1 MPAKK
6 SKSAPKKGAKKT
18 TKKSAPSTS
27 MLAVSGG
34 AANAPSPQTGGDEK
48 IPGFGVIASDGNV
61 YFISDKAL
69 QTFALKTE
77 SAKNA
82 VRQAVASAGQ
92 GTGTGI
98 TYEVTHTI
106 LDKKPDITDIII

>member
-18 TKKSAPSTS
+18 AKKSAPSAS

-34 AANAPSPQTGGDEK
+34 AANPASPQPAGDDK
-48 IPGFGVIASDGNV
+48 VPGLAVIASDGSV

-69 QTFALKTE
+69 ETFALRT
-77 SAKNA
+77 A
-82 VRQAVASAGQ
+82 RGQQAIKQAIASQ
-92 GTGTGI
+92 GPGTGI
-98 TYEVTHTI
+98 TYQVTHII
-106 LDKKPDITDIII
+106 LDRTVDDITDIII